1 MCFFV
6 FDVQNSSVIFELTI
20 GNNAEHPTHPK
31 DASSGMRPASMQ
43 SKFSFP
49 LIQKWDRWDSERK
62 DRSD

>member
-6 FDVQNSSVIFELTI
+6 FDVQNSSVIFEVTI
-20 GNNAEHPTHPK
+20 GNNAEHPK

-43 SKFSFP
+43 SKLSFP

-62 DRSD
+62 DHSD